1 MKKLFLLSLISLNL
15 FSNNYYL
22 INYRGKNYRAFEN
35 KYNVYATIE
44 LNKYKRGLLNKYLQK
59 YKIIRRLNNE
69 EIRDFNCSPIYGKC
83 K

>member
-22 INYRGKNYRAFEN
+22 INYKGKNYKAYEN
-35 KYNVYATIE
+35 KNNLYTTIE
-44 LNKYKRGLLNKYLQK
+44 LDSYKMSILNRYVQK

-69 EIRDFNCSPIYGKC
+69 EIRIFKCSPVYNDC

>member
-22 INYRGKNYRAFEN
+22 INYRGIRYKALEN
-35 KYNVYATIE
+35 TNNLNTIIE
-44 LNKYKRGLLNKYLQK
+44 LSKFKRGVLNRYTQK
-59 YKIIRRLNNE
+59 YKIIRRLSNE
-69 EIRDFNCSPIYGKC
+69 EIRDFNCSPVYSKC